1 MPNGSDMKH
10 ALFTLLAVAAAAV
23 ALQACDGRVVYDKY
37 ASTNVEGWERSDT
50 LVFAVPGLKAS
61 GRYRQ
66 EIGLRINSAYP
77 FTALS
82 LLVERTVEPGHRV
95 SKDTLN
101 CRLYDGKGNA
111 LGAGVGYFQYDF
123 ILSDDDLRQGDSLN
137 VRVHHIMMRE
147 ILPGISDIGL
157 RLIRN

>member
-1 MPNGSDMKH
+1 MRQ
-10 ALFTLLAVAAAAV
+10 TLLTLMVAVASAV
-23 ALQACDGRVVYDKY
+23 VLSACVGNVVYDKY
-37 ASTNVEGWERSDT
+37 ASTMVEGWERSDT
-50 LVFAVPGLKAS
+50 LVFGVPSLKSS

-95 SKDTLN
+95 SLDTLN
-101 CRLYDGKGNA
+101 CRLYDGKGNT
-111 LGAGVGYFQYDF
+111 LGNGVSYFQYDF
-123 ILSDDDLRQGDSLN
+123 ILSEDDLQQGDSLN
-137 VRVHHIMMRE
+137 VRIHHIMMRE

-157 RLIRN
+157 RLVRK